1 MLQENSPSM
10 PFDLRVSPS
19 KPREKN
25 LQNPNSKRI
34 AAPDSNSKDP
44 ASIALLERLDSE
56 PRDYKPKKHDSRGF
70 IFHADPSLKDN
81 FDPALNW
88 NLKIVHATSQTFPD
102 SPDTVDFMALP
113 FIASYHG
120 QQLVT
125 AFTPKKLRNAEIF
138 LTLVAQRLDTRLVRN
153 AHAAIPS
160 NLISFCLGQRKLDR
174 PPKYLRLTDVSA
186 FQNFAELSVWVLDVL
201 KDLLALWWNGDMNPH
216 GLLPLTL
223 AMFYESG
230 QSIDET
236 MVFFGRAV
244 TKNNEEFSDEIFLF
258 RVIYDAVEKTMFISL
273 QFTEE
278 WYISY
283 ICNQPSHPKQGFIFA
298 LLNKLQGPLGCP
310 AGALFQCDSIEPLS
324 QVAISSKLP
333 LNDTAFRLTL
343 ENLKG
348 NPFSCSVVFSIP
360 LSFCLLPQKKIHY
373 IMWRTD

>member
-160 NLISFCLGQRKLDR
+160 GNLIVR
-174 PPKYLRLTDVSA
+174 
-186 FQNFAELSVWVLDVL
+186 QNISV
-201 KDLLALWWNGDMNPH
+201 
-216 GLLPLTL
+216 
-223 AMFYESG
+223 
-230 QSIDET
+230 
-236 MVFFGRAV
+236 
-244 TKNNEEFSDEIFLF
+244 
-258 RVIYDAVEKTMFISL
+258 
-273 QFTEE
+273 
-278 WYISY
+278 
-283 ICNQPSHPKQGFIFA
+283 
-298 LLNKLQGPLGCP
+298 
-310 AGALFQCDSIEPLS
+310 
-324 QVAISSKLP
+324 
-333 LNDTAFRLTL
+333 
-343 ENLKG
+343 
-348 NPFSCSVVFSIP
+348 
-360 LSFCLLPQKKIHY
+360 
-373 IMWRTD
+373 